1 MSTVRLRKIKDQI
14 APPVPDYISVTLE
27 ANHRAA
33 ATMADAEDV
42 ARQIRRHVDGVAS
55 VTVITAS
62 ECRYCSRDP
71 EFDDKE
77 GPCCCT
83 QAQQEWAR
91 LTAEATP

>member
-1 MSTVRLRKIKDQI
+1 MTTQELQKIKEQI
-14 APPVPDYISVTLE
+14 APRVPDYVSVTLE
-27 ANHRAA
+27 GNRWRP
-33 ATMADAEDV
+33 ATMVDAEDV
-42 ARQIRRHVDGVAS
+42 ARQIRRHVDGVANVS
-55 VTVITAS
+55 VVGVR

-91 LTAEATP
+91 LMAEEAR